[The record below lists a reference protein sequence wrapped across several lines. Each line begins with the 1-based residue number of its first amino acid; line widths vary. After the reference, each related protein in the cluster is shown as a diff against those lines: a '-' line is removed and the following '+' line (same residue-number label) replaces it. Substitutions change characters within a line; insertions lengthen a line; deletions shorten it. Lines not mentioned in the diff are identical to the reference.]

1 MTCDVNL
8 MEAARHVSEEARI
21 LLSSLRMG
29 PPHVARGP
37 LVQELRQLRLQVK
50 NRWIGLTHHHHH
62 QYPKDDDD
70 DTDANAKADPSLSHQ
85 KHPIPANTNSSAANI
100 QLQQQQPAMDIKGNN
115 NNNFAQPFLRVI
127 VDPRAA
133 GPHTLVALRA
143 LFRLFHRE
151 SFLPKPHG
159 PTSLSS
165 SPFHVPLDPLVRGLL
180 ACKFEQT
187 DVGAD
192 EMVENAIADLLSLL
206 VAFDCQSTSS
216 GGGHEKEQSVDM
228 GWISTIQPNTLMDAF
243 NTVFVTRNTFVH
255 SPALCYH
262 FEEVLIQIIT
272 AVFQAATRVYPQ
284 SSSNHIQQQQQQ
296 HPRQQLENNEI
307 HNTHPILL
315 SALYILEF
323 LVNQLLHT
331 PLDSRGINYN
341 NLFYRRNTLST
352 TSKELS
358 GKGGLLEA
366 HAMHDETCALCLRLV
381 QTCIRVGWQ
390 QQIQQPPPPPQQHEH
405 SFSAEYHNEM
415 NGLISNIHIRR
426 IIQDE
431 LCLSLLLLG
440 QGIWTFSS
448 DTSVTTRRQMMN
460 SSSSNLFSS
469 VISSELLT
477 EVCMTITLLWQ
488 NTFLRKHLTSQFEA
502 IFTGFYQR
510 SLSLLRR
517 LPIPDDTESL
527 YANQILDTQLEIILE
542 SLVDIFSLDTSLW
555 NISHSTIHTNYSS
568 LCTLETLFLNY
579 DCDIHRSDVAS
590 GIIIE
595 LCRCCGGT
603 LNEEG
608 EYLISE
614 AIRPTN
620 VFENVMISGTPPRDR
635 FGDVLVLDSN
645 IRPVPAIL
653 QELCAQALLECLNG
667 LFKTAVVDTSSTS
680 NHDIIKESSLVSG
693 QTDTLENQEPF
704 IRDAE
709 RHPLIQ
715 VKRHKQIMRNA
726 AQLFNKKSS
735 SGIQYLIDEGI
746 LSSPVTSESVA
757 SFLRNAVILGL
768 DKRAVGEYLGE
779 MGKIPIV
786 DSNLHVSKIYE
797 WDRFHKETLQAYCA
811 SFHFEGLSL
820 LDSLRMFL
828 ASFRLPGEAQ
838 QIDRILQAF
847 ADTCSRICEESMN
860 GRLKLFPDDEKHAS
874 DTAYLLSFSIIML
887 NTDLHNPN
895 IRRDRKMTLDAFVM
909 VRGQ

>member
-1 MTCDVNL
+1 MIDEDDKGLESSSEANATRM
-8 MEAARHVSEEARI
+8 MEAARHVSEEARV
-21 LLSSLRMG
+21 LLASLRMG

-37 LVQELRQLRLQVK
+37 LAQDLRQLRLQVK
-50 NRWIGLTHHHHH
+50 ELWAG
-62 QYPKDDDD
+62 
-70 DTDANAKADPSLSHQ
+70 PSTQSNLSTEE
-85 KHPIPANTNSSAANI
+85 ASSTK
-100 QLQQQQPAMDIKGNN
+100 LVVDS
-115 NNNFAQPFLRVI
+115 FAQPFLRVI

-143 LFRLFHRE
+143 LFRLFQR
-151 SFLPKPHG
+151 K
-159 PTSLSS
+159 SLVPQSNRQPCL
-165 SPFHVPLDPLVRGLL
+165 SPFHVSLDPLVRGLL

-192 EMVENAIADLLSLL
+192 EMVENAIADLISLL
-206 VAFDCQSTSS
+206 VLLDCDAASNSVSEDFDFES
-216 GGGHEKEQSVDM
+216 M
-228 GWISTIQPNTLMDAF
+228 IQPATLMDAF

-262 FEEVLIQIIT
+262 FEEVLTQIIT
-272 AVFQAATRVYPQ
+272 AVFRAATKVPPDNRP
-284 SSSNHIQQQQQQ
+284 S
-296 HPRQQLENNEI
+296 
-307 HNTHPILL
+307 HPILTSSL
-315 SALYILEF
+315 FILEF

-331 PLDSRGINYN
+331 PLDARGINYN

-352 TSKELS
+352 GKELS
-358 GKGGLLEA
+358 GKGLLEA

-390 QQIQQPPPPPQQHEH
+390 PQGLPPGETP
-405 SFSAEYHNEM
+405 SDGM
-415 NGLISNIHIRR
+415 NRLISDLRIRR
-426 IIQDE
+426 IIQDD
-431 LCLSLLLLG
+431 LCLSLLMLG

-448 DTSVTTRRQMMN
+448 DTTTSAARRN
-460 SSSSNLFSS
+460 NNSSSNLFSS

-477 EVCMTITLLWQ
+477 EVCTTITLLWQ
-488 NTFLRKHLTSQFEA
+488 NIFLRNHLTSQLEA

-517 LPIPDDTESL
+517 LPIPDDTDSL

-542 SLVDIFSLDTSLW
+542 SLVDIFTLDTSLW
-555 NISHSTIHTNYSS
+555 NVSDTTFHETNAP
-568 LCTLETLFLNY
+568 LCTLETLFLKY

-590 GIIIE
+590 GIMIE

-608 EYLISE
+608 ECLVSE

-620 VFENVMISGTPPRDR
+620 LLDNVMISGTPPRDR
-635 FGDVLVLDSN
+635 FGDVLVMELN
-645 IRPVPAIL
+645 IRPVPAAL
-653 QELCAQALLECLNG
+653 QELCAQALLECVNG
-667 LFKTAVVDTSSTS
+667 LFKTLTTDTPSPSS
-680 NHDIIKESSLVSG
+680 NEKLEDKCLLSG
-693 QTDTLENQEPF
+693 QQESTREIHESF
-704 IRDAE
+704 IRDPE
-709 RHPLIQ
+709 RHPLTL

-735 SGIQYLIDEGI
+735 SGIQYLMDEGI
-746 LSSPVTSESVA
+746 ISSPVTSESVA

-779 MGKIPIV
+779 IGKAPIV
-786 DSNLHVSKIYE
+786 DNNRQVPHIYE
-797 WDRFHKETLQAYCA
+797 WDRFHKETLQAYCV
-811 SFHFEGLSL
+811 SFHFEGLTL

-828 ASFRLPGEAQ
+828 AAFRLPGEAQ

-847 ADTCSRICEESMN
+847 ADTCSRKCDESMN
-860 GRLKLFPDDEKHAS
+860 GRLKLFPDDEKKAS

-895 IRRDRKMTLDAFVM
+895 VRRDRKMTLDAFVL
-909 VRGQ
+909 VSCRELLIFDWHRSCILIFDLSFAPCE